1 MKTTASDKLSCTLGA
16 ELCKMRKIRVRLCRS
31 GVAVTLVKHLRNS
44 SDYHIFN
51 KNGLNP
57 KKSQQLI
64 PKMTSAEVYQ
74 TSPQVYQIFS
84 THLYWQQSSMSFG
97 CSHIW
102 TTEFIGSNSL
112 LHERTRNYTIMP
124 ESTTAKTY
132 LNCFVPSLIAIF
144 ESEIDKFVRIWH
156 GYYI

>member
-31 GVAVTLVKHLRNS
+31 GVAVTLVKHLRDS

-51 KNGLNP
+51 ENGLNP
-57 KKSQQLI
+57 KKSQHSI

-84 THLYWQQSSMSFG
+84 TQLYWQ
-97 CSHIW
+97 
-102 TTEFIGSNSL
+102 
-112 LHERTRNYTIMP
+112 R
-124 ESTTAKTY
+124 
-132 LNCFVPSLIAIF
+132 
-144 ESEIDKFVRIWH
+144 
-156 GYYI
+156 